1 MRAVQQKAA
10 GLLARINENVDDLYA
25 DRIDMPTFDARQRA
39 TWDAIEAAGPEVKA
53 EVLRAIRQRMPATAR
68 AA

>member
-1 MRAVQQKAA
+1 MRTVQRKAA

-25 DRIDMPTFDARQRA
+25 GRIDMPAFDARQRA
-39 TWDAIEAAGPEVKA
+39 TWDAIEEAGPEVKA
-53 EVLRAIRQRMPATAR
+53 EVLRAIRQRMPAAAR

>member
-1 MRAVQQKAA
+1 MRAAQRKAA
-10 GLLARINENVDDLYA
+10 GLLARINENVDYA

-39 TWDAIEAAGPEVKA
+39 AWGAIEAAGPAVKA
-53 EVLRAIRQRMPATAR
+53 EVLRAIRQRLPATSR